1 MQLPILLGWPRNR
14 DKQGDYASSVG
25 KRWRWAETKREKGQE
40 EEARGRERQGT
51 YRTVQNRTVRKV
63 KNGKEQR
70 KQEEG

>member
-1 MQLPILLGWPRNR
+1 VINKVIMQVVWERG
-14 DKQGDYASSVG
+14 GDG
-25 KRWRWAETKREKGQE
+25 QRRREKGQE